1 MLEYIL
7 ILLGLGIF
15 VGLYKKWEKR
25 SKASKPATKGHREI
39 DSEADLAGAQGE
51 EIAAFV
57 IRRVM
62 RPDDRLLNNVQ
73 IEYDGRPAEMD
84 SIVVN
89 KYGVF
94 IIEVKNYS
102 GRLVGDEDD
111 YEWTKYHTTD
121 AGNTYTKTARNPI
134 KQVKRQVYLLA
145 KYLEA
150 HGLDVWVEGYA
161 YLIENNSPVK
171 CETMLESPADID
183 RAIHTKGKEL
193 LSQAKVDRIVE
204 LLKV

>member
-1 MLEYIL
+1 VLSYIL

-15 VGLYKKWEKR
+15 VGLFKKWEKR
-25 SKASKPATKGHREI
+25 NKASRPATKGRREI
-39 DSEADLAGAQGE
+39 ESEADLAGAQGE

-62 RPDDRLLNNVQ
+62 RPDDHLLTNVQ

-89 KYGVF
+89 QYGVF

-102 GRLVGDEDD
+102 GTLAGDEDD

-150 HGLDVWVEGYA
+150 HSLDVWVEGYA

-183 RAIHTKGKEL
+183 RAIHTKGKKL
-193 LSQAKVDRIVE
+193 LGKTAVDKIVK
-204 LLKV
+204 LLGG